1 MSTTAKAP
9 AARVD
14 QFFTVAEARFDRWRS
29 LLQAARVWEA
39 AANRQPSEKEKQQE
53 ATSASFQELR
63 QWEDFFAYPG
73 EALLRTLGE
82 RITSGDATGTAHLA
96 QSISTALLTHS
107 YRTNLADWEG
117 EEQSAIRLADR
128 VPGASGETQ
137 YRPYFE
143 VLMVSP
149 ARAATWSDLAQELR
163 KLRRPQDKFIY
174 EPVFVGNFEDAVLG
188 AILNGSIE
196 AVIIYEGISFASS
209 HYSPVLREFLTAH
222 LAASNMD
229 KDTGEYSLALA
240 QGLKQLRPELDIY
253 FLSDRQPEKLAGD
266 TGGACIRRWSRASR
280 S

>member
-117 EEQSAIRLADR
+117 EKQSAISLTDR
-128 VPGASGETQ
+128 VPGAGGETQ
-137 YRPYFE
+137 YRPY
-143 VLMVSP
+143 L
-149 ARAATWSDLAQELR
+149 DR
-163 KLRRPQDKFIY
+163 KSTR
-174 EPVFVGNFEDAVLG
+174 
-188 AILNGSIE
+188 LN
-196 AVIIYEGISFASS
+196 SS
-209 HYSPVLREFLTAH
+209 HTVISYAVFC
-222 LAASNMD
+222 
-229 KDTGEYSLALA
+229 
-240 QGLKQLRPELDIY
+240 LK
-253 FLSDRQPEKLAGD
+253 K
-266 TGGACIRRWSRASR
+266 
-280 S
+280 

>member
-96 QSISTALLTHS
+96 QSISTTLRS
-107 YRTNLADWEG
+107 
-117 EEQSAIRLADR
+117 EEHTS
-128 VPGASGETQ
+128 
-137 YRPYFE
+137 
-143 VLMVSP
+143 
-149 ARAATWSDLAQELR
+149 EL
-163 KLRRPQDKFIY
+163 Q
-174 EPVFVGNFEDAVLG
+174 
-188 AILNGSIE
+188 
-196 AVIIYEGISFASS
+196 
-209 HYSPVLREFLTAH
+209 SPVH
-222 LAASNMD
+222 LV
-229 KDTGEYSLALA
+229 
-240 QGLKQLRPELDIY
+240 
-253 FLSDRQPEKLAGD
+253 
-266 TGGACIRRWSRASR
+266 
-280 S
+280 